1 MQPHPRKVA
10 PRLFGIVHMVLWAGL
25 AAWLAIL
32 LNSLPRMSE
41 ARAIAERER
50 AQELIAEN
58 QSYCTKWGLVPGT
71 HEYTLCTMD
80 VQEIRAKHERRLAET
95 IWAF

>member
-1 MQPHPRKVA
+1 MQPHPHKVA
-10 PRLFGIVHMVLWAGL
+10 PRLYGIVHMVLWAAL
-25 AAWLAIL
+25 AAWAVIL
-32 LNSLPRMSE
+32 ISSIPRMTQAS
-41 ARAIAERER
+41 AVAERQR
-50 AQELIAEN
+50 VQELIGEN

-95 IWAF
+95 AF